1 MNEAELLFS
10 EILKTDRLSLYL
22 DKDRL
27 LDKACG
33 LKVSSV
39 MRRRIKGEPIQYI
52 LGKTEFMGLEF
63 KVGPDVL
70 IPRPET
76 EILVE
81 TAIKLSSVV
90 RIPSSVYRRPSFV
103 NGGSSSIIN
112 ILDIGTGSGCI
123 AVSLAKSLPG
133 AKVDAID
140 ISPEALE
147 IAKQNALLNNVT
159 VNFIHGDLFN
169 IFKRTTND
177 GVRTTKYNLI
187 VSNPPYIPS
196 EQISR
201 LQPEIQ
207 YEPRISLDGGTDGLD
222 FYRRMIYDAPA
233 HLEQGGYLLL
243 EAGLRQMPAI
253 KIILENSRKFEIIEV
268 VKDYN
273 NIDRVVVAQKS

>member
-22 DKDRL
+22 DKDRP
-27 LDKACG
+27 LDKACCF
-33 LKVSSV
+33 KVSSV
-39 MRRRIKGEPIQYI
+39 LRRRIKGEPIQYI

-63 KVGPDVL
+63 RVAAQVL

-81 TAIKLSSVV
+81 TAIRLSSVV
-90 RIPSSVYRRPSFV
+90 RISSSVFRRPSSVL
-103 NGGSSSIIN
+103 N
-112 ILDIGTGSGCI
+112 ILDLGTGSGCI
-123 AVSLAKSLPG
+123 AISLAKYLPG
-133 AKVDAID
+133 VKVDAID

-169 IFKRTTND
+169 FFSRPTSHVPRPTE
-177 GVRTTKYNLI
+177 KYDLI

-196 EQISR
+196 DEIAL

-207 YEPRISLDGGTDGLD
+207 YEPRISLDGGSRGLD
-222 FYRRMIYDAPA
+222 FYYRLIYDAPA
-233 HLEQGGYLLL
+233 HLVQGGYLLL
-243 EAGLRQMPAI
+243 EIGFGQETAI
-253 KIILENSRKFEIIEV
+253 KIILENSRKFEIIEAV
-268 VKDYN
+268 RDYN
-273 NIDRVVVAQKS
+273 GIDRVIVAQIIK